1 LYDSL
6 YVRTR
11 GAVKPARTVQA
22 TRRELMQ
29 WSGIKNIKTINV
41 HVRRLGE
48 CGLIKHVKAR
58 GDHEGSLYEVF
69 LPEEADPDQ
78 TQTSARPDPNRKT
91 VSDQDQKT
99 VWVGSG
105 NPLENKDTSSRPK
118 TSFNTNT
125 ESDDDEAFAGLVE
138 TLGKAAKDT
147 TGKESS
153 KADAARWQELAEV
166 LVAELKIAA
175 ARTTVS
181 SVPSFMAEHL
191 RRRLWKIDKK
201 QAKAEGRELPDEA
214 PAPTPGAEASDCP
227 DCGGSGWWYPDG
239 VDRGVAKCKHAG
251 SKKGS

>member
-1 LYDSL
+1 
-6 YVRTR
+6 
-11 GAVKPARTVQA
+11 
-22 TRRELMQ
+22 MQ
-29 WSGIKNIKTINV
+29 WSGIRNIKTINV

-105 NPLENKDTSSRPK
+105 NPLENKDTSSPPK

-125 ESDDDEAFAGLVE
+125 ENDDDEAFAGLVAA
-138 TLGKAAKDT
+138 LRKASAEI
-147 TGKESS
+147 TGKEPS
-153 KADAARWQELAEV
+153 KADASRWQELADV

-175 ARTTVS
+175 ARTTIS

-201 QAKAEGRELPDEA
+201 QAKAEGRELPDEK
-214 PAPTPGAEASDCP
+214 TTSVQNKEARTCP

-239 VDRGVAKCKHAG
+239 LERGVAKCKH
-251 SKKGS
+251 SNLKKET